1 MAKARIVSDAGHPII
16 LRGNREEPEERE
28 KSLPTGSI
36 PQKKKE
42 REKRKEITLVVL
54 PHVTLLSLN
63 ER

>member
-36 PQKKKE
+36 PQKKKGK
-42 REKRKEITLVVL
+42 REEKGNHASGPPTYNPTFIK
-54 PHVTLLSLN
+54 
-63 ER
+63 